1 MTAGEETGTVTLRYF
16 AWVREKMG
24 RAEERVV
31 LPADLVT
38 VAELVGWLQQRGP
51 EYAEAFAR
59 ASVIRVALDQKHVKP
74 AAPLAGAREIAF
86 FPPVTGG

>member
-1 MTAGEETGTVTLRYF
+1 MSPSDDTRAVTLRYF
-16 AWVREKMG
+16 AWVREKIG

-31 LPADLVT
+31 LPGGLVT
-38 VAELVGWLQQRGP
+38 VGELVAWLQNQGP

-59 ASVIRVALDQKHVKP
+59 AQVIRVAIDQKHVKP
-74 AAPLAGAREIAF
+74 AAAIAGAREIAF